1 MKNLE
6 DSQAAA
12 QASATHTSPT
22 GLQILQ
28 AMQAGRI
35 PPSGIATTMPM
46 RLVTVERG
54 HIAMEVSP
62 DARHLNPAGAVH
74 GGFAATCLD
83 GAAALALLSAL
94 GPGAQ
99 YSTVDLNV
107 KYVRPLT
114 EGVVYAA
121 TGRLVEQT
129 RSLGICSAEIRGADG
144 KLYAMASAT
153 LMIKAS

>member
-1 MKNLE
+1 MKNPE
-6 DSQAAA
+6 DSQPAP
-12 QASATHTSPT
+12 STPSGPT

-28 AMQAGRI
+28 AMQTGRI
-35 PPSGIATTMPM
+35 PPSGIAATMPM
-46 RLVTVERG
+46 RLITVEQG

-94 GPGAQ
+94 GAGAQ

-107 KYVRPLT
+107 KYVRPLA
-114 EGVVYAA
+114 EGLTYVA

-129 RSLGICSAEIRGADG
+129 RSLGICSAEIRGVDG
-144 KLYAMASAT
+144 KLHAMASAT
-153 LMIKAS
+153 LMVKA

>member
-1 MKNLE
+1 MKTPE
-6 DSQAAA
+6 DSLPPVSTAPV
-12 QASATHTSPT
+12 PT

-46 RLVTVERG
+46 RLTTVERG

-62 DARHLNPAGAVH
+62 DERHLNPAGAVH

-107 KYVRPLT
+107 KYVRPLA
-114 EGVVYAA
+114 EGVAYTA

-144 KLYAMASAT
+144 KLHAMASAT
-153 LMIKAS
+153 LMVKA